1 MKWLKRFLDKLF
13 NKKEAKCIEAPKEE
27 NKTEE
32 VKKDF
37 RIMLKQTADLEQN
50 DGNGYKIMPKLNLKD
65 MV

>member
-1 MKWLKRFLDKLF
+1 MKWLKRLLEKIFK
-13 NKKEAKCIEAPKEE
+13 NRKIKYIEFPREE

-32 VKKDF
+32 TKSDF